1 MGKTVQKRYY
11 NNGWIGRSS
20 EMGYE
25 MSSNRGPISDYI
37 SEGSFQINTILKN
50 NKMKI
55 NLVKNDWAHHI

>member
-1 MGKTVQKRYY
+1 
-11 NNGWIGRSS
+11 
-20 EMGYE
+20 MGYE

-55 NLVKNDWAHHI
+55 NLVKND